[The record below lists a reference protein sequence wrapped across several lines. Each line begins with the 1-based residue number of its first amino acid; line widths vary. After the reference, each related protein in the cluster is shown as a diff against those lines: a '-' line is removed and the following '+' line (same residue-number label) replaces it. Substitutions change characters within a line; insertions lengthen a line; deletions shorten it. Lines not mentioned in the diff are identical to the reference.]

1 MTNSKLEK
9 LRALDRYNGIE
20 KDAEGVYI
28 MRDEAEAILALPEPA
43 APDALRDAETLL
55 RAFLDY
61 WNERGFSLQPVSDHV
76 TTVTAGG
83 AVGCILGLIR
93 GAKGAGLR
101 ESVARWF
108 ARERFKDWTDKEF
121 DGWWAEGQGNVR
133 TESFEKADRILALV
147 GGGGLDAILK
157 QLSDIIHQVHDFDQ
171 CGPCDD
177 HRFEQVGDDLGELW
191 RSINA
196 LDRTPPQTERS
207 NEMSDESGW
216 LIELPMTKG
225 VICWWAGN
233 GGGDYPYGIVWTED
247 SMKAVRFSRR
257 EDAEKV
263 IVGLGQWHLD
273 QEPIA
278 TSHEWVG
285 STPPQKPDAAIA
297 SAPSQ
302 GVNERDWSK
311 IRDYMDCLGD
321 TEEEKKLR
329 IRWVRE
335 MKAENKELRARLAAL
350 HSPEPPK
357 AGKP

>member
-1 MTNSKLEK
+1 MTKASVPAERLEALANRWDERVRASFPTRDSISGEAME
-9 LRALDRYNGIE
+9 LRSLL
-20 KDAEGVYI
+20 
-28 MRDEAEAILALPEPA
+28 AEAREEGKPPTSWDDDPVMGPA
-43 APDALRDAETLL
+43 IREAYRD
-55 RAFLDY
+55 
-61 WNERGFSLQPVSDHV
+61 P
-76 TTVTAGG
+76 
-83 AVGCILGLIR
+83 
-93 GAKGAGLR
+93 
-101 ESVARWF
+101 
-108 ARERFKDWTDKEF
+108 
-121 DGWWAEGQGNVR
+121 
-133 TESFEKADRILALV
+133 
-147 GGGGLDAILK
+147 
-157 QLSDIIHQVHDFDQ
+157 
-171 CGPCDD
+171 P
-177 HRFEQVGDDLGELW
+177 
-191 RSINA
+191 A